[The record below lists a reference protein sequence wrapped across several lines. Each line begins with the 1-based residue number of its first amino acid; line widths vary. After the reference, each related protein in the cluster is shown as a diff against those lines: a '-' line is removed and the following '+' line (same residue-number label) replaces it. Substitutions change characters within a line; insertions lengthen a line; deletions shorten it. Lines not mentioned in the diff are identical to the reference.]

1 MIQMKLTILQVG
13 RTPPA
18 MVKDFAPYHEMFA
31 AMFCAV
37 GASFT
42 YQIIDI
48 LNGQKVPDPNDL
60 EAAVV
65 TGSAASVYDN
75 LEWMKPLRA
84 FIRSAHN
91 INLPMLGICFGH
103 QMIAAALGGKV
114 EKSEK
119 GWGLGRHLYKVK
131 HNNSFTQNLPAEIA
145 VPASH
150 QDQVIAAPRAA
161 KVFLAS
167 QFTPNAGL
175 IYDNGTTLSV
185 QPHPE
190 FSVAYA
196 SALAGVRRNN
206 PLSENQVDK
215 AIESLR
221 QPLDNNHVAT
231 MLAGFLSQ
239 AEKIR
244 K

>member
-1 MIQMKLTILQVG
+1 MKLTILQVG

-18 MVKDFAPYHEMFA
+18 MVENFAPYHEMFA
-31 AMFCAV
+31 AMFSAV
-37 GASFT
+37 GVSFT
-42 YQIIDI
+42 YQIIDV

-75 LEWMKPLRA
+75 LEWMKPLRV

-103 QMIAAALGGKV
+103 QMIADALGGKV

-119 GWGLGRHLYKVK
+119 GWGLGRHLYQLE
-131 HNNSFTQNLPAEIA
+131 HNNAFTRNLPDELA

-150 QDQVIAAPRAA
+150 QDQVTVAPKET

-175 IYDNGTTLSV
+175 VYDNGTTLSL

-196 SALAGVRRNN
+196 SALARIRRNN
-206 PLSENQVDK
+206 PLSEDQVDK

-231 MLAGFLSQ
+231 MLAGFLSE